1 MAPEFFAKFFD
12 LARRIFHLPLI
23 YNLTRIPE
31 NTITTYRN
39 SVLVYNPRA
48 GKLGRNGGSIVRR
61 AVEILKNHGHNVT
74 VAPTTGPGT
83 AGAIVRHHIA
93 SGADLVVTAGGDG
106 TINEAIEGMVHSHVP
121 LAILPGGTAN
131 VLAMELKIGRNIER
145 VAHRMGDWRPR
156 RISVGHLTCDGGRV
170 TRHFLLMAGI
180 GFDAYIVRHVNP
192 GLKARTGKFAFW
204 VAGWSLLGH
213 DLAEFCV
220 DAAGHQHR
228 CSFALLSKVRNYGG
242 DFEIAR
248 SVTLPD
254 DQFEAVL
261 MEGRSS
267 LRYVK
272 YFAGMALNR
281 LGEMKGVTV
290 LRTDRVVISS
300 PNSGE
305 AYVQVDGEFAGTL
318 PAEVRVVPDA
328 LTLLMPED
336 YACGAGCEPAA
347 DC

>member
-1 MAPEFFAKFFD
+1 
-12 LARRIFHLPLI
+12 
-23 YNLTRIPE
+23 
-31 NTITTYRN
+31 
-39 SVLVYNPRA
+39 
-48 GKLGRNGGSIVRR
+48 
-61 AVEILKNHGHNVT
+61 VEILKKNGHNLT

-93 SGADLVVTAGGDG
+93 GGADLVVTAGGDG
-106 TINEAIEGMVHSHVP
+106 TINEAIEGMVHSRVP

-131 VLAMELKIGRNIER
+131 VLAMELKIGKNIER
-145 VAHRMGDWRPR
+145 VAQRMGDWRPR

-180 GFDAYIVRHVNP
+180 GFDAYIVRHVSS
-192 GLKARTGKFAFW
+192 GLKARIGKLAYW
-204 VAGWSLLGH
+204 VAGWSLLGR
-213 DLAEFCV
+213 DLAEFRV
-220 DAAGHQHR
+220 DADGHQRR

-254 DQFEAVL
+254 DLLEVVL
-261 MEGRSS
+261 LEGRSS

-272 YFAGMALNR
+272 YVTGMALNR
-281 LGEMKGVTV
+281 LSEMKGVTV

-300 PNSGE
+300 PEHGD
-305 AYVQVDGEFAGTL
+305 AYVQIDGELAGAL

-336 YACGAGCEPAA
+336 YAPCG
-347 DC
+347 

>member
-1 MAPEFFAKFFD
+1 
-12 LARRIFHLPLI
+12 
-23 YNLTRIPE
+23 
-31 NTITTYRN
+31 
-39 SVLVYNPRA
+39 LVYNPRA
-48 GKLGRNGGSIVRR
+48 GNLGRNGGSLVQR
-61 AVEILKNHGHNVT
+61 AVEILKNNGHNVT

-93 SGADLVVTAGGDG
+93 RGADLIVTAGGDG

-131 VLAMELKIGRNIER
+131 VLAMELKIGKSMEH
-145 VAHRMGDWRPR
+145 AAQRMGGWRAR

-170 TRHFLLMAGI
+170 SRHFLMMAGI
-180 GFDAYIVRHVNP
+180 GLDAHVVRHVNP
-192 GLKARTGKFAFW
+192 TLKARTGKFAYW
-204 VAGWSLLGH
+204 VAGWSILGH
-213 DLAEFCV
+213 DLPEFHV
-220 DAAGHQHR
+220 EVAGR
-228 CSFALLSKVRNYGG
+228 KRLCSFALLSKVRNYGG

-254 DQFEAVL
+254 DRLEAVL
-261 MEGRSS
+261 LEGRSS

-272 YFAGMALNR
+272 YFTGMALNR
-281 LGEMKGVTV
+281 LSEMKGVTV

-300 PNSGE
+300 PEHGK
-305 AYVQVDGEFAGTL
+305 AYVQIDGEFAGAL

-336 YACGAGCEPAA
+336 YAAGAWK
-347 DC
+347 